1 MRSFLLI
8 AIAFL
13 SLQVIADDKA
23 RPGPHNKIGHTKQD
37 AAEKKDTFFYKLFN
51 DELDQMGSDSRNQSF
66 TDSNTQIL
74 SQIERLADLRDRGV
88 ITETEFSDKKS
99 VLLDKIR

>member
-74 SQIERLADLRDRGV
+74 SQIEKLADLRDRGV